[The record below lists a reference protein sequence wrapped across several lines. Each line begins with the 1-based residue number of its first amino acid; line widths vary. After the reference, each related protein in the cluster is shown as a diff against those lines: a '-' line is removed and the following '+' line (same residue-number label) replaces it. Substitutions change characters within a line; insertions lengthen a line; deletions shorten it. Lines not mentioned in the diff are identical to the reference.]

1 MAAPGGAKEATAR
14 YNAWAK
20 PNGAAYAASK
30 GQLTDGEWT
39 GLLFETM
46 AEHNLVQPTI
56 LYDFPTDI
64 SPLSKQKPDDP
75 SLTERF
81 EIYVAGMEIANGF
94 SELNDPA
101 EQERR
106 FLAQMA
112 QGGDEVPKQLD
123 VDYVRAL
130 AHGLPPT
137 AGEGIG
143 IDRLTMLLTNTQS
156 IRDVILFP
164 LLRPLGRKQ
173 EKAATEG
180 HGA

>member
-1 MAAPGGAKEATAR
+1 
-14 YNAWAK
+14 
-20 PNGAAYAASK
+20 
-30 GQLTDGEWT
+30 
-39 GLLFETM
+39 
-46 AEHNLVQPTI
+46 
-56 LYDFPTDI
+56 
-64 SPLSKQKPDDP
+64 
-75 SLTERF
+75 
-81 EIYVAGMEIANGF
+81 MEIANGF

-112 QGGDEVPKQLD
+112 HGGDEVPKQLD
-123 VDYVRAL
+123 VDYIRAL

-164 LLRPLGRKQ
+164 LLRPVNQEQ
-173 EKAATEG
+173 EKTASEG
-180 HGA
+180 QGA